1 MTPSTLTGIAPD
13 LRLTHPDRSTFMM
26 FATPV
31 LAEFLDILRS
41 SGHTAEHY
49 LAQHFPR
56 FIGTFTTFQ
65 STWTPERGRRVLDI
79 GAHWLH
85 QSVLFALQGY
95 EVSAVDLPATLA
107 LPDVKALA
115 NAHWIQLLECPDLA
129 NPTQLDALPEN
140 SFDVILFTEIIEH
153 ITFNPVAMWR
163 QIHRVA
169 APGARIVVTT
179 PNYYALRAMLA
190 RLRRTLT
197 GAGGGLPVADILR
210 QPTHAHHWKE
220 YSLGELHRYFGLL
233 SPDFRIA
240 KQKRTYWPPVQ
251 NNPRHA
257 LASLA
262 YALAPLCK
270 PGLHVEVEVTGKSHG
285 IVIEPQW

>member
-1 MTPSTLTGIAPD
+1 MITPATAPSLDTLIELG
-13 LRLTHPDRSTFMM
+13 RSHGGTD
-26 FATPV
+26 V
-31 LAEFLDILRS
+31 S
-41 SGHTAEHY
+41 Y
-49 LAQHFPR
+49 LAHHYPR
-56 FIGTFTTFQ
+56 FAATKREFE
-65 STWTPERGRRVLDI
+65 STWDRKRGLRVLDV

-85 QSVLFALQGY
+85 QSLLYALDGY
-95 EVSAVDLPATLA
+95 QVTATDLPLTMDLPNVRSLA
-107 LPDVKALA
+107 D
-115 NAHWIQLLECPDLA
+115 AHGIRLLSTPDLA
-129 NPTQLDALPEN
+129 RADALAALPEDG
-140 SFDVILFTEIIEH
+140 FDVILFTEIIEH

-240 KQKRTYWPPVQ
+240 KQKRTYWPPAQ
-251 NNPRHA
+251 KNPRHS

-270 PGLHVEVEVTGKSHG
+270 PGLHVEVEVIGKSHG
-285 IVIEPQW
+285 IRIEPHW